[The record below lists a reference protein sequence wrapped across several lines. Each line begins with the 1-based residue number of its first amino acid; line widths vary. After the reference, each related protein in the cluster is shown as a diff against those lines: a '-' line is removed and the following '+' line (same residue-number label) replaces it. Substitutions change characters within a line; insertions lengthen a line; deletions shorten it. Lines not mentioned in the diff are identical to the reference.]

1 MKTQKLIVI
10 AAIVCLMVGAS
21 GPAQA
26 LSQEAREIIRDFC
39 EVIRDDAEETGDKL
53 TDADES
59 LNRCVDNFRDCR
71 DGGRIGDGD
80 PLVECLSD
88 GLGCAGRATG
98 EKVEACLEYQEEFSK
113 AYARALREAR
123 FGGGDV
129 EDEIQDFFSSRTRFR
144 RICLA
149 PAVQV
154 SRTCVQTTE

>member
-1 MKTQKLIVI
+1 MKTQKLIII

-39 EVIRDDAEETGDKL
+39 EVIKDDAEETGDKL

-59 LNRCVDNFRDCR
+59 LNRCVDDFRDCR

-88 GLGCAGRATG
+88 GLGCSGRATG
-98 EKVEACLEYQEEFSK
+98 ERVEACLEYQEEFSK
-113 AYARALREAR
+113 AYERALREAR
-123 FGGGDV
+123 FGDV
-129 EDEIQDFFSSRTRFR
+129 EDEVQEFFSTRTRAR
-144 RICLA
+144 RRCLA
-149 PAVQV
+149 PTVQV
-154 SRTCVQTTE
+154 ARTCVETTE